1 MPAARLIGVEINP
14 RARRIATQRTADDPL
29 TRVVAHLPDGQF
41 DAILALAVLQR
52 EPHRVIDQGI
62 ADLSAIY
69 PFARFDAAVSAL
81 ADRLR
86 PGGFFAIANA
96 HYRVENSTASS
107 LLDRVEGSPIMG
119 APLFDRDSRRY
130 EPAPPTAALFVRGAD
145 KCAATSPAS
154 ARK

>member
-1 MPAARLIGVEINP
+1 MPAARLTGVEINP

-29 TRVVAHLPDGQF
+29 TSVVAHLPDGQF

-69 PFARFDAAVSAL
+69 PFSRFDAAVTAL
-81 ADRLR
+81 AQRLR
-86 PGGFFAIANA
+86 PGGFCAIVHA
-96 HYRVENSTASS
+96 HYRVEDSSASS
-107 LLDRVEGSPIMG
+107 LLHPIEDSPTMG
-119 APLFDRDSRRY
+119 EPLFDRNSRRY
-130 EPAPPTAALFVRGAD
+130 EPAPPAATLFIRGAD

-154 ARK
+154 ARR